1 MPAIS
6 HGQGSTPGVR
16 AILRRV
22 AERDEA
28 VGRIRRSVAATAA
41 AGTARIRF
49 VPHRVEG
56 RSLEGRLVDRSSA
69 RTAAVVRLAKR
80 AINRGLAVVPP
91 SSSESGFAAGQIDF
105 PQERSVYNAGNFWKL
120 FAPGLDFVGQPDE
133 WKAGE
138 HDGIGLDEP
147 FWLLELIKATVDAV
161 DDGTEWVRG
170 TECRRYA
177 ATADFG
183 LAQARAE
190 RPLATPSSSD
200 QLDLA
205 RLAVDVWLDE
215 PGRIR
220 RAELHGAGSLT
231 TLELFDFGEP
241 LPIELPEASETVQ
254 EPRRSSEP

>member
-1 MPAIS
+1 
-6 HGQGSTPGVR
+6 
-16 AILRRV
+16 V

-28 VGRIRRSVAATAA
+28 VERIRRSVAVTAA

-49 VPHRVEG
+49 VPRRIEG
-56 RSLEGRLVDRSSA
+56 RSVESIIGDRSSA
-69 RTAAVVRLAKR
+69 RTAGVFRLAKR
-80 AINRGLAVVPP
+80 AVKRGLAVVPP

-105 PQERSVYNAGNFWKL
+105 VQRRSVYNAGTVWKL
-120 FAPGLDFVGQPDE
+120 SAPGRHFFGQPDE
-133 WKAGE
+133 WTAGE
-138 HDGIGLDEP
+138 HEGIVLEEP
-147 FWLLELIKATVDAV
+147 FWLLEVINATVAAV
-161 DDGTEWVRG
+161 DDGSDWVRG

-177 ATADFG
+177 ATADFR
-183 LAQARAE
+183 LALAGAD
-190 RPLATPSSSD
+190 RPLATPWSSD

-241 LPIELPEASETVQ
+241 LPIELPDSSNTGA
-254 EPRRSSEP
+254 EPRSSD